1 MAGALAVV
9 SVGVLVGVAAADCL
23 RCRAGSLRVVCA
35 LVLGLCA
42 GTLNACLQAHLRLDD
57 SLADLHQDQVSRL
70 TLRVAELPDGD
81 GRHHRF
87 IAERAEPARPGI
99 PSRIQVTWQAPPG
112 ATVPLPALV
121 PGQIWRMALVLR
133 RPHGVLN
140 PAGPDAEGRMFAR
153 GLRAVGTVR
162 GRPQLLDDKPWASAG
177 VAIERARHH
186 VRVGLRQAL
195 GEHRYAPVLIAL
207 AIGDQAGVA
216 RDDWRIFNRS
226 GITHLVSISGMHVT
240 SIAGIAGV
248 LVAAGWRRARWRGTG
263 LPEFVPSR
271 VAGGAAAAVVALLYC
286 LLAGWGVPAR
296 RTFFMLSVVLA
307 AVMSRLP
314 LTAGRVLAC
323 AGAGVVALDPW
334 APLSAGFWLS
344 FGAVA
349 ILLRIAELPFDAE
362 AGWRRRWASRLAQA
376 TRLQLLVTLG
386 LTPLLAFL
394 VYQVSVGS
402 PLANA
407 VAIPSVTF
415 IVTPLALLCAALS
428 VVPGAQ
434 AVAAWVGQVGLAAF
448 DYTMAPVAWVG
459 NADWASFAVAA
470 APWPWLL
477 VAVSGMVWALQ
488 VRGWPARH
496 LGWVCMLPLLCW
508 RPDKPGPGHWRM
520 TALDVGQG
528 SAILVETA
536 TQTLLF
542 DAGPRHYGGSDAGDR
557 VVAPFMQARG
567 IDVLDVLVLSHADQD
582 HVGGARAVLAAVP
595 VRRSYASFDVA
606 AFVRRDASVWPVGG
620 TVGGTR
626 GWTAGGMAGGTVG
639 GTVGGTAGG
648 TVGGTVGGP
657 VGGPTSGAASSR
669 AAPGTPST
677 LPDRMLRCRRDDSWE
692 ADGVRFTFLHPA
704 DGGGAEPADRNA
716 DSCVLFV
723 EGASHS
729 LLLTGDIGVAQER
742 ELVARGVPKT
752 DVVLAPHHGSASSSG
767 RDWVR
772 AVQATHAI
780 AQAGHLNRFRHPAP
794 AVERRWL
801 AAGAVFWRSDRD
813 GAVMALSTA
822 NGLSVWSQRDDGARY
837 WHGR

>member
-1 MAGALAVV
+1 MGGAAWVQCFAVLPGAFVLALVAVAG
-9 SVGVLVGVAAADCL
+9 GIAAAVCM
-23 RCRAGSLRVVCA
+23 RCQGDFARIASA

-42 GTLNACLQAHLRLDD
+42 GTLNACLQAHHRLDD

-70 TLRVAELPDGD
+70 ILRVAELPDGD
-81 GRHHRF
+81 DRHHRF
-87 IAERAEPARPGI
+87 IAELAEPARPGI

-112 ATVPLPALV
+112 ATAPMPALL

-140 PAGPDAEGRMFAR
+140 PAGPDAEARMFAR

-162 GRPQLLDDKPWASAG
+162 GRPQLLDDRPWASAG

-186 VRVGLRQAL
+186 VRVGMRKAL

-248 LVAAGWRRARWRGTG
+248 LVAAAWRRARWRGVG
-263 LPEFVPSR
+263 LAEFAPSR

-307 AVMSRLP
+307 AAMSRLP

-349 ILLRIAELPFDAE
+349 ILLRIADLPFDAE
-362 AGWRRRWASRLAQA
+362 AGWRQRWASRLAQA

-434 AVAAWVGQVGLAAF
+434 AAAGWAAQVGLAAF
-448 DYTMAPVAWVG
+448 DATMVPVAWVG

-477 VAVSGMVWALQ
+477 LAVAGMVWALQ
-488 VRGWPARH
+488 ARGWPARQ

-508 RPDKPGPGHWRM
+508 RPDKPEPGHWRM
-520 TALDVGQG
+520 SALDVGQG

-536 TQTLLF
+536 SQTLLF
-542 DAGPRHYGGSDAGDR
+542 DAGPRHYGGSDAGER
-557 VVAPFMQARG
+557 VLAPFMQARG
-567 IDVLDVLVLSHADQD
+567 ITALDVLVLSHADQD

-595 VRRSYASFDVA
+595 VRLSYASFDVA
-606 AFVRRDASVWPVGG
+606 AFVRRDASVWPVAG
-620 TVGGTR
+620 VGSGKVT
-626 GWTAGGMAGGTVG
+626 GSVTGNAT
-639 GTVGGTAGG
+639 
-648 TVGGTVGGP
+648 GP
-657 VGGPTSGAASSR
+657 LPGQ
-669 AAPGTPST
+669 AAPDAPST
-677 LPDRMLRCRRDDSWE
+677 LPDRMSRCRRDDSWE
-692 ADGVRFTFLHPA
+692 VDGVRFTFLHPA
-704 DGGGAEPADRNA
+704 KGGSGAPADKNA
-716 DSCVLFV
+716 DSCVLRV
-723 EGASHS
+723 QGASHS

-742 ELVARGVPKT
+742 ELVARGVGQA

-794 AVERRWL
+794 TVERRWL
-801 AAGAVFWRSDRD
+801 RAGAVFWRSDRD
-813 GAVMALSTA
+813 GAVMAESSA
-822 NGLSVWSQRDDGARY
+822 RGLRVWSQRDEGARY